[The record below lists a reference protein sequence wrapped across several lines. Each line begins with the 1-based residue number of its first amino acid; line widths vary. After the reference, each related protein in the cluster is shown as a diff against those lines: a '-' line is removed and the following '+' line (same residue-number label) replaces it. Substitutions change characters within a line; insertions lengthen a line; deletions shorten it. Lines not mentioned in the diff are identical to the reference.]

1 VNFVL
6 AVNLIVFLSLSIVW
20 TKDSALNVC
29 LKIVFVILAVA
40 NLVLVLHV
48 SGYIIKVS
56 VDGDMAELED
66 AHA

>member
-1 VNFVL
+1 MNFLL
-6 AVNLIVFLSLSIVW
+6 AVNLIVFLSLAIIW

-29 LKIVFVILAVA
+29 LKIIFAVLAVA